1 MGIFNTT
8 NSLYYTLKES
18 FKITNKMKREGSDR
32 FFAAAKNWAKKL
44 LKILHIEVELIPSSS
59 EAKQH
64 HYDNSRSYVIVA
76 NHSSFLDIPILL
88 ANLDLDFVIMYKK
101 ELEKIPI
108 FGKGLEISPYISVL
122 RTNPR
127 DAVKSLDIAISM
139 LKSGTSLLIFPEGTR
154 SENNQLGE
162 FKKGATRIAYKSNAD
177 ILPVKIS
184 NSYKLMPKNSYL
196 IQKGKVQ
203 LEIKP
208 TIPFAEYKDISE
220 EELLK
225 KLKDILS
232 S

>member
-1 MGIFNTT
+1 MGIFSTIY
-8 NSLYYTLKES
+8 SLLYTLKES
-18 FKITNKMKREGSDR
+18 FKITNKMKKEGSDK
-32 FFAAAKNWAKKL
+32 FFDAAKNWAKKL
-44 LKILHIEVELIPSSS
+44 LKILYIDVQQIPIIEEPS
-59 EAKQH
+59 QFQ
-64 HYDNSRSYVIVA
+64 YDKSKSYVIVA

-127 DAVKSLDIAISM
+127 DAVKSLDKAITM
-139 LKSGTSLLIFPEGTR
+139 IKSGKSLLIFPEGTR

-177 ILPVKIS
+177 ILPVKIT

-203 LEIKP
+203 LEIK
-208 TIPFAEYKDISE
+208 TAIPFSDYKDISE
-220 EELLK
+220 EDLLK
-225 KLKDILS
+225 KLKFILS